1 MPVTQ
6 PFGMFF
12 VYKGEYTERKE
23 SAMDDS
29 QIIDLYFQ
37 RSEAAIT
44 ETDAKYGGYCYKIA
58 YSILASREDSEESVN
73 DTYLSA
79 WKAMPPRRPAVLSTF
94 LGRLTRN
101 ISIDRLRAIRSK
113 KRGSGEMTLA
123 LEELRECVSNEKSVE
138 DKLILK
144 EVIACLNNF
153 LKALPEEERTVFL
166 CRYWY
171 VNAME
176 EIGEKTGFSVSKVK
190 SMLRRTRSKLGSY
203 LEKEGLR

>member
-1 MPVTQ
+1 
-6 PFGMFF
+6 
-12 VYKGEYTERKE
+12 
-23 SAMDDS
+23 MDDR

-37 RSEAAIT
+37 RSETAIV

-58 YSILASREDSEESVN
+58 YSILDSREDSEESVN

-79 WKAMPPRRPAVLSTF
+79 WKAMPPRRPATLSTF

-101 ISIDRLRAIRSK
+101 ISIDRLRTIGAK
-113 KRGSGEMTLA
+113 KRGSGELTLA
-123 LEELRECVSNEKSVE
+123 LDELGECVSGEKSIE
-138 DKLILK
+138 DTLILK
-144 EVIACLNNF
+144 EIIRCLNDF

-171 VNAME
+171 VNTME

-190 SMLRRTRSKLGSY
+190 SMLRRTRQKLAKHM
-203 LEKEGLR
+203 EKEGLQ

>member
-1 MPVTQ
+1 
-6 PFGMFF
+6 
-12 VYKGEYTERKE
+12 
-23 SAMDDS
+23 MDDS

-37 RSEAAIT
+37 RSETAIV

-101 ISIDRLRAIRSK
+101 ISIDRWRTISAK
-113 KRGSGEMTLA
+113 KRGNGEMALA
-123 LEELRECVSNEKSVE
+123 LDELGDCVSGEKSVE

-144 EVIACLNNF
+144 EVIRCLNDF

-171 VNAME
+171 VNSME

-190 SMLRRTRSKLGSY
+190 SMLRRTRQKLAKHM
-203 LEKEGLR
+203 EKEGLQ

>member
-1 MPVTQ
+1 
-6 PFGMFF
+6 
-12 VYKGEYTERKE
+12 
-23 SAMDDS
+23 MDDR

-37 RSEAAIT
+37 RSETAIV

-79 WKAMPPRRPAVLSTF
+79 WKAMPPRRPTVLSTF

-101 ISIDRLRAIRSK
+101 ISIDRWRTISAK
-113 KRGSGEMTLA
+113 KRGNGEMALA
-123 LEELRECVSNEKSVE
+123 LDELGDCVSGEKSVE

-144 EVIACLNNF
+144 EVIRCLNDF

-171 VNAME
+171 VNSME

-190 SMLRRTRSKLGSY
+190 SMLRRTRSKLSSY
-203 LEKEGLR
+203 MEKEGYR